1 MPDGSGRSLY
11 KSTFNTLARE
21 ESFRNPP
28 KDGSTYN
35 ILNEFVAPH
44 IESFNALFDDSGLP
58 SGDGDGRGL
67 LNLCLKDIGERVIFD
82 GSGRADSE
90 NGTGGWGN
98 RMRVWIEQVTVARP
112 MVPDKDR
119 TATERKVFPTEA
131 RERLTSYRGR
141 MTIKIC
147 WTDTSGQQ
155 HDTMKDCG
163 LVPIMV
169 RSVRCNLRSMSSA
182 DLVKHHEEP
191 EEFGGYFVINGNERL
206 IRYLILPRRNHVI
219 SLLRPSFTNRG
230 PSYTQY
236 AVQIRCVRPDQTSV
250 TNTLHYLQNGSAM
263 LRFTWRKQEYV
274 IPIMLVL
281 KALVGASDKEIF
293 EGVMMQDYENTF
305 LSDRVELLLRSFKMF
320 TMHTGDQCLEYLGD
334 KFRVI
339 LGLPEDWSNAAQ
351 GAWLI
356 KKMILVHVESP
367 RDKFRML
374 LFMLRKLY
382 SLVSGAC
389 CADNPDSP
397 QHQEVLLPGSLYGM
411 IIKERMEDILN
422 NIKSNI
428 MADVRN
434 GLAVDFNDKR
444 YFLKALSKVNCDIGS
459 KLANFLATGNLISP
473 TGLDLQQASGFT
485 IIAEKLNWQRYISHF
500 RCIHRGAFFAELK
513 TTTVRKL
520 LPEAWGFLCPVHTP
534 DGSPCGLLNHLSRS
548 CRIVT
553 SPLAVAHIPA
563 LLAAH
568 GMTQAF
574 TPSIDGRKNLCV
586 QLDGRVIGWARP
598 SIAQQLATNLRIW
611 KTEGKLDVPL
621 DLEIGLVPE
630 SKGGQYPG
638 LYLFSTRA
646 RMMRPVKYLA
656 NGRDDQ
662 VGPFEQVYMD
672 IACTPEEIEPNVST
686 HVEHEATNFL
696 SILANL
702 TPFSDF
708 NQACSPRNIYQCQ
721 MGKQTMGTPSTA
733 LQHRTD
739 NKLYRLQTGQSPV
752 VRPALHNTYAMD
764 AFPNG
769 TNAIVAVISYTGYDM
784 EDAMILNKS
793 GHERG
798 FAYGT
803 VYKSQIVDL
812 KDMRGASKSTASP
825 TLHFGLGND
834 IPLSGEKMHPC
845 LDFLDYDGLPHI
857 GARLV
862 SGNYIAAYVDDTT
875 GRTKFVKYKGDEI
888 GYVDQVRLL
897 GSDAGD
903 SELQK
908 IHITLRI
915 TRAPVIGDKF
925 SSRHG
930 QKGVCSQKWPAIDMP
945 FSESGMQ
952 PDVIINP
959 HAFPS
964 RMTIG
969 MLVESMAGKAGA
981 MHGLAQDA
989 TPFKF
994 SEEDTAINYFG
1005 EQLVAAGY
1013 NYYGNEP
1020 MYSGITGQEFAADI
1034 YIGVVYYQR
1043 LRHMVLDKF
1052 QVRTTGPVDPVTR
1065 QPVKGRKRA
1074 GGIRF
1079 GEMERDALIAHGTSF
1094 LLQDRLMN
1102 CSDYS
1107 TAWVCRT
1114 CGSLISLGYDDISL
1128 GEMVVGNSGS
1138 LKPTGPGGEYCRVC
1152 RAAAEELE
1160 ERERQALASG
1170 QSLQPPQADLRVAIS
1185 SQHVLNRVS
1194 SKGGDLDVVAVPY
1207 VFRYLCAELASMG
1220 IAVSLEV
1227 R

>member
-1 MPDGSGRSLY
+1 MPDGSTRTPRIP
-11 KSTFNTLARE
+11 TFNTLARE
-21 ESFRNPP
+21 ASFRTPTD
-28 KDGSTYN
+28 KGSTIP

-44 IESFNALFDDSGLP
+44 IESFNSLFDDSGLP

-67 LNLCLKDIGERVIFD
+67 LSLGIKEIGEKVVFD
-82 GSGRADSE
+82 GNGKPGSESGE
-90 NGTGGWGN
+90 TGWGN
-98 RMRVWIEQVTVARP
+98 RMSIWIDQVTIAKP
-112 MVPDKDR
+112 MVPEKDR
-119 TATERKVFPTEA
+119 QVEERRVFPSEA

-141 MTIKIC
+141 MTVKIR
-147 WTDTSGQQ
+147 WKVNETEGEPVI
-155 HDTMKDCG
+155 KDCG
-163 LVPIMV
+163 LIPIMV
-169 RSVRCNLRSMSSA
+169 RSARCNLRGLSSA
-182 DLVKHHEEP
+182 QLVKKHEEP

-219 SLLRPSFTNRG
+219 SLVRPSFTNRG
-230 PSYTQY
+230 PSYTPY
-236 AVQIRCVRPDQTSV
+236 AVQIRCVRPDQTAA
-250 TNTLHYLQNGSAM
+250 TNSLHYLSNGSAM

-274 IPIMLVL
+274 IPIMLIL

-293 EGVMMQDYENTF
+293 EGVIMQDQENTF
-305 LSDRVELLLRSFKMF
+305 LTDRVELLLRSFKGLNV
-320 TMHTGDQCLEYLGD
+320 HTGEQCLEYLGD
-334 KFRVI
+334 RFRVV
-339 LGLPEDWSNAAQ
+339 LGVPEDWTNAAL
-351 GAWLI
+351 GVWLI
-356 KKMILVHVESP
+356 QKMVLVHLDSP

-382 SLVSGAC
+382 TVVSGAC
-389 CADNPDSP
+389 CADNPDSV

-411 IIKERMEDILN
+411 IIKERLEEALMGVRNQIGL
-422 NIKSNI
+422 
-428 MADVRN
+428 DVRREDP
-434 GLAVDFNDKR
+434 AVNFVDKR
-444 YFLKALSKVNCDIGS
+444 YFMKVLNKISWDLGAKMS
-459 KLANFLATGNLISP
+459 NFLATGNLVSP

-485 IIAEKLNWQRYISHF
+485 IVAEKLNWQRYISHF

-534 DGSPCGLLNHLSRS
+534 DGTPCGLLNHLSRA

-553 SPLAVAHIPA
+553 SPLTVAHVPS

-574 TPSIDGRKNLCV
+574 SPSIDGRHNLCV

-598 SIAQQLATNLRIW
+598 AIAKQLATNLRIW
-611 KTEGKLDVPL
+611 KTEGKHEVPL
-621 DLEIGLVPE
+621 DLEIGFVPL

-638 LYLFSTRA
+638 LFLFSTRA
-646 RMMRPVKYLA
+646 RMMRPVKYIP
-656 NGRDDQ
+656 NGLDDQ
-662 VGPFEQVYMD
+662 VGPFEQVYMN
-672 IACTPEEIEPNVST
+672 IACTPEEIEQGVST
-686 HVEHEATNFL
+686 HVEHAATNFL

-708 NQACSPRNIYQCQ
+708 NQSPRNIYQCQ

-733 LQHRTD
+733 LKHRTD
-739 NKLYRLQTGQSPV
+739 NKLYRLQTGQSPI

-764 AFPNG
+764 SFPNG

-793 GHERG
+793 SHERG
-798 FAYGT
+798 FGYGT

-812 KDMRGASKSTASP
+812 KDMHGASKSASAP
-825 TLHFGLGND
+825 TLHFGLGDD
-834 IPLSGEKMHPC
+834 IRTEEGPRQHNC
-845 LDFLDYDGLPHI
+845 CQWLDKDGLPNV
-857 GARLV
+857 GTRLV
-862 SGNYIAAYVDDTT
+862 SGDPIAAYLDDVT
-875 GRTKFVKYKGDEI
+875 GRTKFVKYKGDELAYI
-888 GYVDQVRLL
+888 DEVRML

-908 IHITLRI
+908 LHITLRI
-915 TRAPVIGDKF
+915 TRSPVIGDKF

-930 QKGVCSQKWPAIDMP
+930 QKGVCSQKWPAVDMP

-994 SEEDTAINYFG
+994 SEEDTAVDYFG
-1005 EQLVAAGY
+1005 QQLLAAGY

-1020 MYSGITGQEFAADI
+1020 MYSGITGEEFAADI
-1034 YIGVVYYQR
+1034 YLGVVYYQR

-1107 TAWVCRT
+1107 TAWVCRS
-1114 CGSLISLGYDDISL
+1114 CGSLISLGYDDTFSE
-1128 GEMVVGNSGS
+1128 GASTH
-1138 LKPTGPGGEYCRVC
+1138 KPAGPGGEYCRVC
-1152 RAAAEELE
+1152 RAAAEQTDAH
-1160 ERERQALASG
+1160 EREALTNG
-1170 QSLQPPQADLRVAIS
+1170 QVPHVPNQADVRIAIS
-1185 SQHVLNRVS
+1185 SQNVLGRA